1 MTGDPLLPNN
11 WHDDPWDRVTVVSD
25 DALESTPSELRHLR
39 GVTRTVAIVVASS
52 LLLLGA
58 MGWWTVGVL
67 NPSGTPGV
75 AVNFTVNEGDTISAV
90 ASRLDEAGI
99 ISNATIFRW
108 YVSTKGTIALTPGYY
123 ALKPRDNAGSI
134 VEALSTPPAQTFIS
148 VTFPEGMT
156 VAQMAT
162 RLSEKMTFMKAEDF
176 VAAAN
181 SPDTASTLRPKS
193 VSSLEG
199 LLFPDT
205 YQISGDDTESR
216 VVARLSSMM
225 ERVSRQVDLAAG
237 AKARGFSPY
246 EVLIIA
252 SLIEREAKVS
262 SDRPKIA
269 QVIYNRLSKKMKLE
283 IDASVKYGQDPAM
296 SWTDM
301 KATDTPYN
309 TYINAGL
316 PPTPIANPGKAS
328 IQAALAPFGTPPA
341 SDAACVGLP
350 VGVKCEYLYYVLA
363 DEAGGHV
370 FATTYDQHLVNVEK
384 SKVAGLLP

>member
-11 WHDDPWDRVTVVSD
+11 WHDDPWDRVTEVPED
-25 DALESTPSELRHLR
+25 LLESSPREFRQLR
-39 GVTRTVAIVVASS
+39 GVTRTVAIVVVASVLFLGS
-52 LLLLGA
+52 L
-58 MGWWTVGVL
+58 GWWTVGVL
-67 NPSGTPGV
+67 NPSGEPGV
-75 AVNFTVNEGDTISAV
+75 AVNFTVNEGDTISSV
-90 ASRLDEAGI
+90 ASRLHSAGI

-123 ALKPRDNAGSI
+123 ALKPKDNAGSI
-134 VEALSTPPAQTFIS
+134 IEALSTPPAQTFIS

-156 VAQMAT
+156 VAQMAQ
-162 RLSEKMTFMKAEDF
+162 RLSEKMTFMKPEDF
-176 VAAAN
+176 IAAAN
-181 SPDTASTLRPKS
+181 SPDTASELRATS
-193 VSSLEG
+193 QTSLEG

-216 VVARLSSMM
+216 VVARLVSMM
-225 ERVSRQVDLAAG
+225 ERVSRQVELTAG

-246 EVLIIA
+246 EILIIA
-252 SLIEREAKVS
+252 SLIEREAKVAT
-262 SDRPKIA
+262 DRSKIA
-269 QVIYNRLSKKMKLE
+269 QVIYNRLAKKMKLE

-309 TYINAGL
+309 TYINKGL

-328 IQAALAPFGTPPA
+328 IQAALAPFGSPPA
-341 SDAACVGLP
+341 SDQACTGLP
-350 VGVKCEYLYYVLA
+350 AGVKCEYLYYVLA

-370 FATTYDQHLVNVEK
+370 FATTYEQHLLNVEK
-384 SKVAGLLP
+384 SKTAGLLP

>member
-11 WHDDPWDRVTVVSD
+11 WHDDPWDRVTEVPED
-25 DALESTPSELRHLR
+25 LLESSPREFRQLR
-39 GVTRTVAIVVASS
+39 GVTRTVAIVVVASVLFLGS
-52 LLLLGA
+52 L
-58 MGWWTVGVL
+58 GWWTVGVL
-67 NPSGTPGV
+67 NPSGEPGV
-75 AVNFTVNEGDTISAV
+75 AVNFTVNDGDTISSVTA
-90 ASRLDEAGI
+90 RLHSAGI

-123 ALKPRDNAGSI
+123 ALKPKDNAGSL

-156 VAQMAT
+156 VAQMAQ
-162 RLSEKMTFMKAEDF
+162 RLSEKMTFMKPEDF

-181 SPDTASTLRPKS
+181 SVDTASELRPKS
-193 VSSLEG
+193 QTSLEG

-216 VVARLSSMM
+216 VVARLVSMM
-225 ERVSRQVDLAAG
+225 ERVSRQVELTAG

-246 EVLIIA
+246 EILIIA
-252 SLIEREAKVS
+252 SLIEREAKVAT
-262 SDRPKIA
+262 DRSKIA
-269 QVIYNRLSKKMKLE
+269 QVIYNRLAKKMKLE

-309 TYINAGL
+309 TYINKGL

-328 IQAALAPFGTPPA
+328 IQAALAPFGSPPA
-341 SDAACVGLP
+341 SDQACTGLP
-350 VGVKCEYLYYVLA
+350 AGVKCEYLYYVLA

-370 FATTYDQHLVNVEK
+370 FATTYEQHLVNVEK
-384 SKVAGLLP
+384 SKTAGLLP

>member
-11 WHDDPWDRVTVVSD
+11 WHDDPWDRVTEVPED
-25 DALESTPSELRHLR
+25 LLESSPREFRQLR
-39 GVTRTVAIVVASS
+39 GVTRTVAIVVVASVLFLGS
-52 LLLLGA
+52 L
-58 MGWWTVGVL
+58 GWWTVGVL
-67 NPSGTPGV
+67 NPSGEPGV
-75 AVNFTVNEGDTISAV
+75 AVNFTVNEGDTISSV
-90 ASRLDEAGI
+90 ASRLHSAGI

-123 ALKPRDNAGSI
+123 ALKPKDNAGSI

-156 VAQMAT
+156 VAQMAQ
-162 RLSEKMTFMKAEDF
+162 RLSEKMTFMKPEDF
-176 VAAAN
+176 MAAVN
-181 SPDTASTLRPKS
+181 STDTASELRPKS
-193 VSSLEG
+193 QTSLEG

-216 VVARLSSMM
+216 VVARLVSMM
-225 ERVSRQVDLAAG
+225 ERVSRQVELTAG

-246 EVLIIA
+246 EILIIA
-252 SLIEREAKVS
+252 SLIEREAKVAT
-262 SDRPKIA
+262 DRSKIA
-269 QVIYNRLSKKMKLE
+269 QVIYNRLAKKMKLE
-283 IDASVKYGQDPAM
+283 IDASVKYGQDPTM

-309 TYINAGL
+309 TYINKGL

-328 IQAALAPFGTPPA
+328 IQAALAPFGSPPA
-341 SDAACVGLP
+341 SDQACTGLP
-350 VGVKCEYLYYVLA
+350 AGVKCEYLYYVLA

-370 FATTYDQHLVNVEK
+370 FATTYEQHLLNVEK
-384 SKVAGLLP
+384 SKTAGLLP

>member
-11 WHDDPWDRVTVVSD
+11 WHDDPWDRVTDVSD

-67 NPSGTPGV
+67 NPSGTSGV

>member
-11 WHDDPWDRVTVVSD
+11 WHDDPWDRVTEVPED
-25 DALESTPSELRHLR
+25 LLESSPREFRQLR
-39 GVTRTVAIVVASS
+39 GVTRTVAIVVVASVLFLGS
-52 LLLLGA
+52 L
-58 MGWWTVGVL
+58 GWWTVGVL
-67 NPSGTPGV
+67 NPSGEPGV
-75 AVNFTVNEGDTISAV
+75 AVNFTVNEGDTISSV
-90 ASRLDEAGI
+90 ASRLHSAGI

-123 ALKPRDNAGSI
+123 ALKPKDNAGSI

-156 VAQMAT
+156 VAQMAQ
-162 RLSEKMTFMKAEDF
+162 RLSEKMTFMKPEDF
-176 VAAAN
+176 MAAAN
-181 SPDTASTLRPKS
+181 SPDTASELRPKS
-193 VSSLEG
+193 QTSLEG

-216 VVARLSSMM
+216 VVARLVSMM
-225 ERVSRQVDLAAG
+225 ERVSRQVELTAG

-246 EVLIIA
+246 EILIIA
-252 SLIEREAKVS
+252 SLIEREAKVAT
-262 SDRPKIA
+262 DRSKIA
-269 QVIYNRLSKKMKLE
+269 QVIYNRLAKKMKLE

-309 TYINAGL
+309 TYINKGL

-328 IQAALAPFGTPPA
+328 IQAALAPFGSPPA
-341 SDAACVGLP
+341 SDQACTGLP
-350 VGVKCEYLYYVLA
+350 AGVKCEYLYYVLA

-370 FATTYDQHLVNVEK
+370 FATTYEQHLLNVEK
-384 SKVAGLLP
+384 SKTAGLLP

>member
-11 WHDDPWDRVTVVSD
+11 WHDDPWDRVTEVPED
-25 DALESTPSELRHLR
+25 LLESSPREFRQLR
-39 GVTRTVAIVVASS
+39 GVTRTVAIVVVASVLFLGS
-52 LLLLGA
+52 L
-58 MGWWTVGVL
+58 GWWTVGVL
-67 NPSGTPGV
+67 NPSGEPGV
-75 AVNFTVNEGDTISAV
+75 AVNFTVNEGDTISSV
-90 ASRLDEAGI
+90 ASRLHSAGI

-123 ALKPRDNAGSI
+123 ALKPKDNAGSI

-156 VAQMAT
+156 VAQMAQ
-162 RLSEKMTFMKAEDF
+162 RLSEKMTFMKPEDF
-176 VAAAN
+176 MAAAN
-181 SPDTASTLRPKS
+181 SPDTASELRPKS
-193 VSSLEG
+193 QTSLEG

-216 VVARLSSMM
+216 VVARLVSMM
-225 ERVSRQVDLAAG
+225 ERVSRQVELTAG

-246 EVLIIA
+246 EILIIA
-252 SLIEREAKVS
+252 SLIEREAKVAT
-262 SDRPKIA
+262 DRSKIA
-269 QVIYNRLSKKMKLE
+269 QVIYNRLAKKMKLE

-309 TYINAGL
+309 TYINKGL

-328 IQAALAPFGTPPA
+328 IQAALAPFGSPPV
-341 SDAACVGLP
+341 SDQACTGLP
-350 VGVKCEYLYYVLA
+350 AGVKCEYLYYVLA

-370 FATTYDQHLVNVEK
+370 FATTYEQHLLNVEK
-384 SKVAGLLP
+384 SKTAGLLP

>member
-11 WHDDPWDRVTVVSD
+11 WHDDPWDRVTEVPED
-25 DALESTPSELRHLR
+25 LLESSPREFRQLR
-39 GVTRTVAIVVASS
+39 GVTRTVAIVVVASVLFLGS
-52 LLLLGA
+52 L
-58 MGWWTVGVL
+58 GWWTVGVL
-67 NPSGTPGV
+67 NPSGEPGV
-75 AVNFTVNEGDTISAV
+75 AVNFTVNEGDTISSV
-90 ASRLDEAGI
+90 ASRLHSAGI

-123 ALKPRDNAGSI
+123 ALKPKDNAGSI
-134 VEALSTPPAQTFIS
+134 IEALSTPPAQTFIS

-156 VAQMAT
+156 VAQMAQ
-162 RLSEKMTFMKAEDF
+162 RLSEKMTFMKPEDF
-176 VAAAN
+176 MAAAN
-181 SPDTASTLRPKS
+181 SPDTASELRPKS
-193 VSSLEG
+193 QTSLEG

-216 VVARLSSMM
+216 VVARLVSMM
-225 ERVSRQVDLAAG
+225 ERVSRQVELTAG

-246 EVLIIA
+246 EILIIA
-252 SLIEREAKVS
+252 SLIEREAKVAT
-262 SDRPKIA
+262 DRSKIA
-269 QVIYNRLSKKMKLE
+269 QVIYNRLAKKMKLE

-328 IQAALAPFGTPPA
+328 IQAALAPFGSPPA
-341 SDAACVGLP
+341 SDQACTGLP
-350 VGVKCEYLYYVLA
+350 AGVKCEYLYYVLA

-370 FATTYDQHLVNVEK
+370 FATTYEQHLLNVEK
-384 SKVAGLLP
+384 SKTAGLLP

>member
-11 WHDDPWDRVTVVSD
+11 WHDDPWDRVTDVSD

-67 NPSGTPGV
+67 NPSGTPGIS
-75 AVNFTVNEGDTISAV
+75 VNFTVNEGDTISAV

-156 VAQMAT
+156 VVQMAT

>member
-11 WHDDPWDRVTVVSD
+11 WHDDPWDRVNEVPED
-25 DALESTPSELRHLR
+25 LLESTPREFRQLR
-39 GVTRTVAIVVASS
+39 GVTRTVAIVVVASVLFLGS
-52 LLLLGA
+52 L
-58 MGWWTVGVL
+58 GWWAVGVL
-67 NPSGTPGV
+67 NPSGEPGV
-75 AVNFTVNEGDTISAV
+75 AVNFTVNDGDTISSV
-90 ASRLDEAGI
+90 ASRLHSAGI

-123 ALKPRDNAGSI
+123 ALKPKDNAGSI

-156 VAQMAT
+156 VAQMAQ
-162 RLSEKMTFMKAEDF
+162 RLSEKMTFMKPEDF
-176 VAAAN
+176 MAAAN
-181 SPDTASTLRPKS
+181 SPDTASELRPTS
-193 VSSLEG
+193 QTSLEG

-216 VVARLSSMM
+216 VVARLVSMM
-225 ERVSRQVDLAAG
+225 ERVSRQVELTAG

-246 EVLIIA
+246 EILIIA
-252 SLIEREAKVS
+252 SLIEREAKVAT
-262 SDRPKIA
+262 DRSKIA
-269 QVIYNRLSKKMKLE
+269 QVIYNRLAKKMKLE

-309 TYINAGL
+309 TYINKGL

-328 IQAALAPFGTPPA
+328 IQAALAPFGSPPA
-341 SDAACVGLP
+341 SDQACTGLP
-350 VGVKCEYLYYVLA
+350 AGVKCEYLYYVLA

-370 FATTYDQHLVNVEK
+370 FATTYEQHLLNVEK
-384 SKVAGLLP
+384 SKTAGLLP

>member
-11 WHDDPWDRVTVVSD
+11 WHDDPWDRVNEVPED
-25 DALESTPSELRHLR
+25 LLESTPREFRQLR
-39 GVTRTVAIVVASS
+39 GVTRTVAIVVVASVLFLGS
-52 LLLLGA
+52 L
-58 MGWWTVGVL
+58 GWWAVGVL
-67 NPSGTPGV
+67 NPSGEPGV
-75 AVNFTVNEGDTISAV
+75 AVNFTVNDSDTISSV
-90 ASRLDEAGI
+90 ASRLHSAGI

-123 ALKPRDNAGSI
+123 ALKPKDNAGSI
-134 VEALSTPPAQTFIS
+134 IEALSTPPAQTFIS

-156 VAQMAT
+156 VAQMAQ
-162 RLSEKMTFMKAEDF
+162 RLSEKMTFMKPEDF
-176 VAAAN
+176 MAAAN
-181 SPDTASTLRPKS
+181 STDTASELRPKS
-193 VSSLEG
+193 QTSLEG

-216 VVARLSSMM
+216 VVARLVSMM
-225 ERVSRQVDLAAG
+225 ERVSRQVELTAG

-246 EVLIIA
+246 EILIIA
-252 SLIEREAKVS
+252 SLIEREAKVAT
-262 SDRPKIA
+262 DRSKIA

-296 SWTDM
+296 TWTEM

-328 IQAALAPFGTPPA
+328 IQAALAPFGSPPT
-341 SDAACVGLP
+341 SDPACTGLP
-350 VGVKCEYLYYVLA
+350 AGVKCEYLYYVLA

-370 FATTYDQHLVNVEK
+370 FATTYEQHLLNVEK
-384 SKVAGLLP
+384 SKAAGLLP

>member
-11 WHDDPWDRVTVVSD
+11 WHDDPWDRVTEVPED
-25 DALESTPSELRHLR
+25 LLESSPREFRQLR
-39 GVTRTVAIVVASS
+39 GVTRTVAIVVVASVLFLGS
-52 LLLLGA
+52 L
-58 MGWWTVGVL
+58 GWWAVGVL
-67 NPSGTPGV
+67 NPSGEPGV
-75 AVNFTVNEGDTISAV
+75 AVNFTVNDGDTISSV
-90 ASRLDEAGI
+90 ASRLHSAGI

-123 ALKPRDNAGSI
+123 ALKPKDNAGSI

-156 VAQMAT
+156 VAQMAQ
-162 RLSEKMTFMKAEDF
+162 RLSEKMTFMKPEDF
-176 VAAAN
+176 MAAAN
-181 SPDTASTLRPKS
+181 SPDTASELRPKS
-193 VSSLEG
+193 QTSLEG

-216 VVARLSSMM
+216 VVARLVSMM
-225 ERVSRQVDLAAG
+225 ERVSRQVELTAG

-246 EVLIIA
+246 EILIIA
-252 SLIEREAKVS
+252 SLIEREAKVAT
-262 SDRPKIA
+262 DRSKIA
-269 QVIYNRLSKKMKLE
+269 QVIYNRLAKKMKLE

-309 TYINAGL
+309 TYINKGL

-328 IQAALAPFGTPPA
+328 IQAALAPFGSPPA
-341 SDAACVGLP
+341 SDQACTGLP
-350 VGVKCEYLYYVLA
+350 AGVKCEYLYYVLA

-370 FATTYDQHLVNVEK
+370 FATTYEQHLLNVEK
-384 SKVAGLLP
+384 SKTAGLLP

>member
-11 WHDDPWDRVTVVSD
+11 WHDDPWDRVADVPEE
-25 DALESTPSELRHLR
+25 ALESMPPELRHLR

-58 MGWWTVGVL
+58 LGWWAVRVL

-75 AVNFTVNEGDTISAV
+75 AVNFTVNEGDTISTV
-90 ASRLDEAGI
+90 ASRLEQAGV

-108 YVSTKGTIALTPGYY
+108 YVSTKGAVALTPGYY

-156 VAQMAT
+156 IAQMAQ
-162 RLSEKMTFMKAEDF
+162 RLSEKMTFMKPEEF
-176 VAAAN
+176 LAAAN
-181 SPDTASTLRPKS
+181 SSDTDSTLRPKS

-216 VVARLSSMM
+216 VVTRLVSMM
-225 ERVSRQVDLAAG
+225 ERVARQVDLSAG
-237 AKARGFSPY
+237 AKARGFSSY

-252 SLIEREAKVS
+252 SLIEREAKVAD
-262 SDRPKIA
+262 DRSKIA
-269 QVIYNRLSKKMKLE
+269 QVIYNRLAKKMNL
-283 IDASVKYGQDPAM
+283 YLNYWQ
-296 SWTDM
+296 
-301 KATDTPYN
+301 
-309 TYINAGL
+309 L
-316 PPTPIANPGKAS
+316 PKTLRVS
-328 IQAALAPFGTPPA
+328 
-341 SDAACVGLP
+341 
-350 VGVKCEYLYYVLA
+350 
-363 DEAGGHV
+363 
-370 FATTYDQHLVNVEK
+370 
-384 SKVAGLLP
+384 

>member
-11 WHDDPWDRVTVVSD
+11 WHDDPWDRLSAVSED
-25 DALESTPSELRHLR
+25 SLESTPPEFRQLR
-39 GVTRTVAIVVASS
+39 GVTRTVAIVVSAS
-52 LLLLGA
+52 LLLLGCV
-58 MGWWTVGVL
+58 GWWTARVL
-67 NPSGTPGV
+67 NPSGEPGM
-75 AVNFTVNEGDTISAV
+75 AVNFTVNDGDTISSV
-90 ASRLDEAGI
+90 ASRLEKAGI

-108 YVSTKGTIALTPGYY
+108 YVSTKGTVALTPGYY
-123 ALKPRDNAGSI
+123 ALKPNDNAGSI
-134 VEALSTPPAQTFIS
+134 IEALSTPPAQTFIS

-162 RLSEKMTFMKAEDF
+162 RLSEKMTFMKPEDF

-181 SPDTASTLRPKS
+181 SPDTVSALRPKS
-193 VSSLEG
+193 ETSLEG

-216 VVARLSSMM
+216 VVARLVSMM
-225 ERVSRQVDLAAG
+225 ERISRQVDLTAG
-237 AKARGFSPY
+237 AKARGFRPY
-246 EVLIIA
+246 EILIIA
-252 SLIEREAKVS
+252 SLIEREAKVA
-262 SDRPKIA
+262 SDRSKIA
-269 QVIYNRLSKKMKLE
+269 QVVYNRLAKKMKLE

-309 TYINAGL
+309 TYIHAGL

-328 IQAALAPFGTPPA
+328 IQAALAPFGTPPT
-341 SDAACVGLP
+341 SDPACVGLP
-350 VGVKCEYLYYVLA
+350 AGIKCEYLYYVLA

-370 FATTYDQHLVNVEK
+370 FATTYDQHLLNVEK
-384 SKVAGLLP
+384 AKTAGLLP

>member
-11 WHDDPWDRVTVVSD
+11 WHDDPWDRVTDVSD

-67 NPSGTPGV
+67 NPSGTSGV

-123 ALKPRDNAGSI
+123 ALKPRDNAGSVI
-134 VEALSTPPAQTFIS
+134 EALSTPPAQTFIS

>member
-11 WHDDPWDRVTVVSD
+11 WHDDPWDRVTEVPED
-25 DALESTPSELRHLR
+25 LLESSPREFRQLR
-39 GVTRTVAIVVASS
+39 GVTRTVAIVVVSS
-52 LLLLGA
+52 VLFLGSL
-58 MGWWTVGVL
+58 GWWTVGVL
-67 NPSGTPGV
+67 NPSGEPGV
-75 AVNFTVNEGDTISAV
+75 AVNFTVNDGDTISSV
-90 ASRLDEAGI
+90 ASRLHSAGI

-123 ALKPRDNAGSI
+123 ALKPKDNAGSI

-156 VAQMAT
+156 VAQMAQ
-162 RLSEKMTFMKAEDF
+162 RLSEKMTFMKPEDF
-176 VAAAN
+176 IAAAN
-181 SPDTASTLRPKS
+181 SPDTASELRATS
-193 VSSLEG
+193 QTSLEG

-216 VVARLSSMM
+216 VVARLVSMM
-225 ERVSRQVDLAAG
+225 ERVSRQVELTAG

-246 EVLIIA
+246 EILIIA
-252 SLIEREAKVS
+252 SLIEREAKIAT
-262 SDRPKIA
+262 DRSKIA
-269 QVIYNRLSKKMKLE
+269 QVIYNRLAKKMKLE

-309 TYINAGL
+309 TYINKGL

-328 IQAALAPFGTPPA
+328 IQAALAPFGSPPA
-341 SDAACVGLP
+341 SDQACTGLP
-350 VGVKCEYLYYVLA
+350 AGVKCEYLYYVLA

-370 FATTYDQHLVNVEK
+370 FATTYEQHLLNVEK
-384 SKVAGLLP
+384 SKTAGLLP

>member
-11 WHDDPWDRVTVVSD
+11 WHDDPWDRVTEVPED
-25 DALESTPSELRHLR
+25 LLESSPREFRQLR
-39 GVTRTVAIVVASS
+39 GVTRTVAIVVVASVLFLGS
-52 LLLLGA
+52 L
-58 MGWWTVGVL
+58 GWWTVGVL
-67 NPSGTPGV
+67 NPSGEPGV
-75 AVNFTVNEGDTISAV
+75 AVNFTVNEGDTISSV
-90 ASRLDEAGI
+90 ASRLHSAGI

-123 ALKPRDNAGSI
+123 ALKPKDNAGSI

-156 VAQMAT
+156 VAQMAQ
-162 RLSEKMTFMKAEDF
+162 RLSEKMTFMKPEDF
-176 VAAAN
+176 MAAAN
-181 SPDTASTLRPKS
+181 SPDTASELRPTS
-193 VSSLEG
+193 QTSLEG

-216 VVARLSSMM
+216 VVARLVSMM
-225 ERVSRQVDLAAG
+225 ERVSRQVELTAG

-246 EVLIIA
+246 EILIIA
-252 SLIEREAKVS
+252 SLIEREAKVAT
-262 SDRPKIA
+262 DRSKIA
-269 QVIYNRLSKKMKLE
+269 QVIYNRLAKKMKLE

-309 TYINAGL
+309 TYINKGL

-328 IQAALAPFGTPPA
+328 IQAALAPFGSPPA
-341 SDAACVGLP
+341 SDQACTGLP
-350 VGVKCEYLYYVLA
+350 AGVKCEYLYYVLA

-370 FATTYDQHLVNVEK
+370 FATTYEQHLLNVEK
-384 SKVAGLLP
+384 SKTAGLLP

>member
-11 WHDDPWDRVTVVSD
+11 WHDDPWDRVTDVSD

-75 AVNFTVNEGDTISAV
+75 AVNFTVNEGDTISTV

-123 ALKPRDNAGSI
+123 ALKPRDNAGSVI
-134 VEALSTPPAQTFIS
+134 EALSTPPAQTFIS

-301 KATDTPYN
+301 KATNTPYN

>member
-11 WHDDPWDRVTVVSD
+11 WHDDPWDRVTEVPED
-25 DALESTPSELRHLR
+25 LLESSPREFRQLR
-39 GVTRTVAIVVASS
+39 GVTRTVAIVVVASVLFLGS
-52 LLLLGA
+52 L
-58 MGWWTVGVL
+58 GWWTVGVL
-67 NPSGTPGV
+67 NPSGEPGV
-75 AVNFTVNEGDTISAV
+75 AVNFTVNEGDTISSV
-90 ASRLDEAGI
+90 ASRLHSAGI

-123 ALKPRDNAGSI
+123 ALKPKDNAGSI

-156 VAQMAT
+156 VAQMAQ
-162 RLSEKMTFMKAEDF
+162 RLSEKMTFMKPEDF
-176 VAAAN
+176 MAAVN
-181 SPDTASTLRPKS
+181 STDTASELRPKS
-193 VSSLEG
+193 QTSLEG

-216 VVARLSSMM
+216 VVARLVSMM
-225 ERVSRQVDLAAG
+225 ERVSRQVELTAG

-246 EVLIIA
+246 EILIIA
-252 SLIEREAKVS
+252 SLIEREAKVAT
-262 SDRPKIA
+262 DRSKIA

-283 IDASVKYGQDPAM
+283 IDASVKYGQDPSM
-296 SWTDM
+296 TWTEM

-328 IQAALAPFGTPPA
+328 IQAALAPFGSPPT
-341 SDAACVGLP
+341 SDPACTGLP
-350 VGVKCEYLYYVLA
+350 AGVKCEYLYYVLA

-370 FATTYDQHLVNVEK
+370 FATTYEQHLLNVEK
-384 SKVAGLLP
+384 SKTAGLLP

>member
-11 WHDDPWDRVTVVSD
+11 WHDDPWDRVTEVPED
-25 DALESTPSELRHLR
+25 LLESSPREFRQLR
-39 GVTRTVAIVVASS
+39 GVTRTVAIVVVASVLFLGS
-52 LLLLGA
+52 L
-58 MGWWTVGVL
+58 GWWTVGVL
-67 NPSGTPGV
+67 NPSGEPGV
-75 AVNFTVNEGDTISAV
+75 AVNFTVNEGDTISSV
-90 ASRLDEAGI
+90 ASRLHSAGI

-123 ALKPRDNAGSI
+123 ALKPKDNAGSI
-134 VEALSTPPAQTFIS
+134 IEALSTPPAQTFIS

-156 VAQMAT
+156 VAQMAQ
-162 RLSEKMTFMKAEDF
+162 RLSEKMTFMKPEDF
-176 VAAAN
+176 MAAAN
-181 SPDTASTLRPKS
+181 SPDTASELRPKS
-193 VSSLEG
+193 QTSLEG

-216 VVARLSSMM
+216 VVARLVSMM
-225 ERVSRQVDLAAG
+225 ERVSRQVELTAG

-246 EVLIIA
+246 EILIIA
-252 SLIEREAKVS
+252 SLIEREAKVAT
-262 SDRPKIA
+262 DRSKIA
-269 QVIYNRLSKKMKLE
+269 QVIYNRLAKKMKLE

-309 TYINAGL
+309 TYINKGL

-328 IQAALAPFGTPPA
+328 IQAALAPFGSPPA
-341 SDAACVGLP
+341 SDQACTGLP
-350 VGVKCEYLYYVLA
+350 AGVKCEYLYYVLA

-370 FATTYDQHLVNVEK
+370 FATTYEQHLLNVEK
-384 SKVAGLLP
+384 SKTAGLLP